1 MITKS
6 QKIRLGIF
14 VFVAVALL
22 LILLSLVIGSKF
34 LEKRDI
40 YYIAYKDVS
49 VSGLDIGSAV
59 KYHGIRVGRIEE
71 LKVDT
76 EDITRIIV
84 KISVKEK
91 TPIKSDVKAV
101 ISAVGITGLKLIEL
115 VGGTTEAETLK
126 PNSFIESGPSVF
138 EEITGKAEII
148 SEKLEIVLNNL
159 AEITKE
165 ANQRKVEKI
174 LTNINILLSE
184 NREPITN
191 TLSNLDS
198 ISFYAI
204 QFTKSASEA
213 AEKLNTILHS
223 EELQNLLANSEEFS
237 SKLAK
242 VDISTTIEELNN
254 AIKQANDAFLHIDR
268 TVLKSRSDIL
278 ETLEILKETVDYLN
292 EFSRDIS
299 EDPSILLRPTKK

>member
-184 NREPITN
+184 NREPITS

-213 AEKLNTILHS
+213 VEKLNTILHS

>member
-213 AEKLNTILHS
+213 VEKLNTILHS

>member
-184 NREPITN
+184 NREPITS

-213 AEKLNTILHS
+213 VEKLNTILHS

-242 VDISTTIEELNN
+242 VDISTTIEELND

>member
-213 AEKLNTILHS
+213 VEKLNTILHS

-242 VDISTTIEELNN
+242 VDISTTIEELND

>member
-76 EDITRIIV
+76 EDITRVIV

-213 AEKLNTILHS
+213 VEKLNTILHS

-242 VDISTTIEELNN
+242 VDISTTIEELND

>member
-76 EDITRIIV
+76 EDITRVIV

-148 SEKLEIVLNNL
+148 SEKLEVVLNNL